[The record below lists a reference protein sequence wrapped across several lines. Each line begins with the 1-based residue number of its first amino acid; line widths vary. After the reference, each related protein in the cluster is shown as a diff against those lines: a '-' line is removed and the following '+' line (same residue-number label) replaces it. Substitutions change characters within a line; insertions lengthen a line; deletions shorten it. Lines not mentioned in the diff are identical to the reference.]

1 MKKRIFKIAIIMIMF
16 TLVYVSIA
24 NALSFTATM
33 TPSSTTVAES
43 TEFTV
48 KIKVSNLD
56 VGPNGINS
64 LSGYLKY
71 DKDVFELITDSS
83 IDGLNGWSPTY
94 TADSERMT
102 ITKPTFVKAEEEVFQ
117 VTFKTK
123 SGVSGKSGKIEF
135 INIMASN
142 TDSEIQ
148 AQNISTEITVGTV
161 SENTAANAAVNT
173 TPITISPSNN
183 TSRNTNTNTN
193 TNTNVNTNTNRNAQ
207 VGGTTNNVTPAR
219 NTTPDEISYAG
230 AEDTI
235 VYIMGAIIVL
245 AIVFYIKFE
254 RVNKEI
260 R

>member
-83 IDGLNGWSPTY
+83 IDGLNGWSPVY

-161 SENTAANAAVNT
+161 SENTATNAAVNT
-173 TPITISPSNN
+173 APIIMTPANN
-183 TSRNTNTNTN
+183 ASKNTNVANNTNT
-193 TNTNVNTNTNRNAQ
+193 NTNTNRNAQ
-207 VGGTTNNVTPAR
+207 VSGTTNNVTPTT
-219 NTTPDEISYAG
+219 NTTPDQITYAG